1 MRGARSDVLSRE
13 EAERMVGALPRGTL
27 VEIAGAGHL
36 IPLVR
41 PRVLAEAIIAWLPRM
56 RA

>member
-1 MRGARSDVLSRE
+1 
-13 EAERMVGALPRGTL
+13 MVEALPRGTL

-41 PRVLAEAIIAWLPRM
+41 PRELAEAIAAWLQGTLGDS
-56 RA
+56 AAW

>member
-13 EAERMVGALPRGTL
+13 EAERMVEALPRGTL

-41 PRVLAEAIIAWLPRM
+41 PRELADAIIDWLPSVG
-56 RA
+56 A